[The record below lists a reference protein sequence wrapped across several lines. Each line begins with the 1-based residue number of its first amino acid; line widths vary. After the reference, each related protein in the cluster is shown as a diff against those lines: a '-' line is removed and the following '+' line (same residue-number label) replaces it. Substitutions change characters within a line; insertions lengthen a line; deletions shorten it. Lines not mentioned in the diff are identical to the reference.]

1 MAAEGR
7 TGRRRR
13 QRWLNLVGAGGALLG
28 AGVVAVAGTPLRAQ
42 EVWEAVTP
50 KQAKE
55 SQILVPA
62 VNGGGGGSSGQQNA
76 VPIVWELV
84 EEPDETRGG
93 ETKASAP
100 GPPQAVVW
108 EPVPSDPSGDGA
120 VPAPETVVWEPL
132 PSTDAM
138 TEALAI
144 EPEQPSRVP
153 EPPPPPPLQAL
164 NRSIAF
170 GDGLVG
176 PDISLRLPNGFR
188 WSQRWFGDVT
198 VLGYSYQDGRKPGDP
213 FVPAIDSGN
222 LDGWAILHA
231 NLLQTENWSIALN
244 MSFRSL
250 QSNPDIPGGGTG
262 FTDGVSSGFR
272 IARAIGDNGGIAF
285 GGEQVIQWD
294 DQTDT
299 GRNLYLVASNGWWL
313 GDNKKDYPL
322 FIASGG
328 FGTGRWASF
337 TKNDPA
343 GQDLD
348 DIFDFTC
355 ITVETNRK
363 LAKID
368 ENLCWGP
375 FGSASLVFNEW
386 WGIFVEYVSSRATLG
401 ISSNMTGDIPLRF
414 TAGVHFARENEI
426 VPPNELRWIIEASL
440 GF

>member
-1 MAAEGR
+1 M
-7 TGRRRR
+7 
-13 QRWLNLVGAGGALLG
+13 
-28 AGVVAVAGTPLRAQ
+28 
-42 EVWEAVTP
+42 
-50 KQAKE
+50 
-55 SQILVPA
+55 
-62 VNGGGGGSSGQQNA
+62 
-76 VPIVWELV
+76 
-84 EEPDETRGG
+84 
-93 ETKASAP
+93 
-100 GPPQAVVW
+100 VW
-108 EPVPSDPSGDGA
+108 EPIPTDSLDDGA
-120 VPAPETVVWEPL
+120 VATPTTVVWEPL
-132 PSTDAM
+132 PSSEVQIQVAEGEST
-138 TEALAI
+138 TETITAQDSSTVRVAQQETPPPEVPAI
-144 EPEQPSRVP
+144 EQEQPSRVP
-153 EPPPPPPLQAL
+153 ELPPPPPLQAL

-244 MSFRSL
+244 TSFRSL
-250 QSNPDIPGGGTG
+250 QSNPNVPGGSTG
-262 FTDGVSSGFR
+262 ITDGVSSGFR

-401 ISSNMTGDIPLRF
+401 VSSNMTGGIPLRF
-414 TAGVHFARENEI
+414 TAGVHFVKENEI